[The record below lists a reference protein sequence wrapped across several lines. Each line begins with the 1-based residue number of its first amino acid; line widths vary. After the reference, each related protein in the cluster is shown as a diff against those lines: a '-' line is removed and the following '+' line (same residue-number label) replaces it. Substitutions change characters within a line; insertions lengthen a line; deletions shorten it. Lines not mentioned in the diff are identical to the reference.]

1 MKKKIQEILK
11 GEFLVSDDAAKNWK
25 FILFAS
31 ILAVVMITSSHNADK
46 KVFALNELSKEV
58 LELRSEFVDV
68 REKVQQMRLESNVT
82 QQLSEK
88 GLYPSTIAPKKIKVV
103 SQ

>member
-11 GEFLVSDDAAKNWK
+11 GEFLVSDDAVKNWK

-31 ILAVVMITSSHNADK
+31 VLAVVMITSSHNADK
-46 KVFALNELSKEV
+46 KVFALDKLNKEV

-68 REKVQQMRLESNVT
+68 REQVQQMRLESNVT
-82 QQLSEK
+82 EKLSKK
-88 GLYPSTIAPKKIKVV
+88 GLYPSTIAPKKIRVV
-103 SQ
+103 SK